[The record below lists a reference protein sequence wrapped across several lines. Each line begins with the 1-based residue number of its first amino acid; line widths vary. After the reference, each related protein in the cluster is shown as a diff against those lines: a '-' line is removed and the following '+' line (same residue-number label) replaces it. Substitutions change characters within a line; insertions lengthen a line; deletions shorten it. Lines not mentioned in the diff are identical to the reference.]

1 MKKTASSSKEIFLS
15 YWQAGYEGADHI
27 NCVGQPLS
35 MNHATRH
42 GTRAYDDYL
51 LLQDFVNE
59 LQAESTITRALWQ
72 EGKN

>member
-1 MKKTASSSKEIFLS
+1 MEKSVSNKKEIFLS

-42 GTRAYDDYL
+42 DARAYDDYRPVTGL
-51 LLQDFVNE
+51 RHQDSPRKRR
-59 LQAESTITRALWQ
+59 LAIGRKGRAL
-72 EGKN
+72 